1 VAGIAATSRIGR
13 TTRRTAMS
21 LGDRIHNAA
30 ERLHGKGKK
39 AAGEATGDRRMRAE
53 GKGRAIRAD
62 LKQAGEKFRHAFKR
76 H

>member
-1 VAGIAATSRIGR
+1 MG
-13 TTRRTAMS
+13 

-39 AAGEATGDRRMRAE
+39 AAGEVSGDRRMRAE

>member
-1 VAGIAATSRIGR
+1 MG
-13 TTRRTAMS
+13 

-39 AAGEATGDRRMRAE
+39 AAGEVSGSDRMRAE
-53 GKGRAIRAD
+53 GKARAVRAD
-62 LKQAGEKFRHAFKR
+62 LKQAGEKIRHAFKR

>member
-1 VAGIAATSRIGR
+1 MG
-13 TTRRTAMS
+13 

-39 AAGEATGDRRMRAE
+39 AAGEASGDRRMRAE
-53 GKGRAIRAD
+53 GKGRAIMAD